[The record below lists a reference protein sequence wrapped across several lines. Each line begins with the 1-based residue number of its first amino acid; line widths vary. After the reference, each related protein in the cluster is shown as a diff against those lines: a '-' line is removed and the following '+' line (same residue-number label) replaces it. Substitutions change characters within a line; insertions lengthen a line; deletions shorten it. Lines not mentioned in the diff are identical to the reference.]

1 MKIYITNLEKYNN
14 GELVGKWV
22 TLPLSNFDTE
32 FEDILKEIGNP
43 EEYFISDYE
52 CDYYDINEY
61 ENIKDLNA
69 LAEYYEGLDE
79 HDQIKLKYVID
90 DQRLTIKD
98 ALDFELGDIMFY
110 QNMNLEEVAECRVDE
125 SLFGE
130 IPESIKNYIDYKAIA
145 IDLDCEGYVETD
157 QGVFYCY

>member
-1 MKIYITNLEKYNN
+1 MKIYITNLDKYNN
-14 GELVGKWV
+14 GQLEGKWI

-43 EEYFISDYE
+43 EEYFITDFE
-52 CDYYDINEY
+52 CDYYNIDEY
-61 ENIKDLNA
+61 EDIEELND

-98 ALDFELGDIMFY
+98 ALYFELGDIMFY
-110 QNMNLEEVAECRVDE
+110 QNMDLKEVAVHMVEE

-130 IPESIKNYIDYKAIA
+130 IPESIKNYIDYEAIA
-145 IDLDCEGYVETD
+145 IDLGYDCYVETD
-157 QGVFYCY
+157 QGVFYYY